1 MICFC
6 LFGDLEFNESSHKS
20 CMPRPF
26 KLAFESEAFMQPL
39 IDAETD
45 PLKLY
50 ANLEKKQK
58 DYWLVAESAED

>member
-1 MICFC
+1 
-6 LFGDLEFNESSHKS
+6 
-20 CMPRPF
+20 MPRPF

-39 IDAETD
+39 IDAEID